1 MAERSP
7 LAEIHRLMGEAAAAF
22 GRGDVARAAMLG
34 EQALALQPGMPE
46 ALHLTGLCALARGD
60 LAGALTRL
68 ERAASLKPAEAQL
81 IHNLGIARMQAGD
94 AAGAREA
101 FARAAALDPRNAESW
116 FNLAVVSG
124 ELGDAAAA
132 ERAYR
137 RALELAPGHA
147 GAASGLAALCEQ
159 GNQLEEAG
167 RWTEVA
173 LKADPAD
180 AVAHLT
186 RAQLDSRAGHQQEAA
201 ARLETLLRQ
210 PLTARN
216 RALAAGRL
224 GAAFDKLGSPERAWT
239 QYLAAKAALQVTLT
253 PPTAEGPYGFAAAER
268 VAAQLDAL
276 LAGLPAFAADAAAPV
291 FLVGFPRSGTTLL
304 DQMLSSHPGIAVLEE
319 QDTLQDFLGEFALS
333 DARLETLS
341 ALDAAALMPWR
352 ERYWRRVESFMQER
366 PRGKVLVD
374 KLPLNSVFMPLLA
387 RLFPGARFIFALRD
401 PRDVVLSCFMQTFTL
416 NEAMRHFLSLAE
428 TARYYAAVMGVA
440 ARAEA
445 GLGPRVLRIR
455 YEDVV
460 ADTEKTARRL
470 LEFLELSWDPAVL
483 SFHET
488 ARQRRINTPSY
499 QQVVQPVYGSARERW
514 RKYADELKPVLPVLE
529 PFVKMFGYS

>member
-1 MAERSP
+1 MAARP
-7 LAEIHRLMGEAAAAF
+7 PVAEIHRLMSEAAAAF
-22 GRGDVARAAMLG
+22 GRGDVARAAVLG
-34 EQALALQPGMPE
+34 EQALTLQPDMPE

-60 LAGALTRL
+60 LARALVWL
-68 ERAASLKPAEAQL
+68 ERAASIKPAEAQL
-81 IHNLGIARMQAGD
+81 IHNLGIARTQAGD

-101 FARAAALDPRNAESW
+101 FARAAALDPRNVESQ

-147 GAASGLAALCEQ
+147 GAASGLASLCEQ

-186 RAQLDSRAGHQQEAA
+186 RAQLDARAGHQQEAA
-201 ARLETLLRQ
+201 RRLETLLKQ
-210 PLTARN
+210 SLTARN

-224 GAAFDKLGSPERAWT
+224 GAVFDKLDEPKRAWA
-239 QYLAAKAALQVTLT
+239 QFLSAKAALRETLAESA
-253 PPTAEGPYGFAAAER
+253 AEGPYSFAVAER
-268 VAAQLDAL
+268 VATQLDAL
-276 LAGLPAFAADAAAPV
+276 LADLPVYAADATAPV

-304 DQMLSSHPGIAVLEE
+304 DQMLSSHPDIVVLEE

-333 DARLETLS
+333 DARLKALP
-341 ALDAAALMPWR
+341 ALDAAALAPWR
-352 ERYWRRVESFMQER
+352 VRYWKRVDAVISGR
-366 PRGKVLVD
+366 HRGKLFVD

-428 TARYYAAVMGVA
+428 TARYYVAVIGVA

-445 GLGPRVLRIR
+445 GLGERVLRVR

-460 ADTEKTARRL
+460 GDTEKEARRL
-470 LEFLELSWDPAVL
+470 LQFLDLAWDPAVL
-483 SFHET
+483 AFHET

-499 QQVVQPVYGSARERW
+499 QQVVQQVYSSARERW
-514 RKYADELKPVLPVLE
+514 RRYADELNPVMPLLD
-529 PFVKMFGYS
+529 PFVKKFGYE